1 MVRRSPDCASAF
13 RANDATGLAGGW
25 DTGVQMRGTW
35 ADRFRRDASGFSFGL
50 HSVGV
55 GLGFVFEID
64 GIAAVSCEVSGPV
77 DIDDFEIQSDSP
89 MTSLIDA
96 LLAGKREAYAGDQ
109 CWHDGPGGA

>member
-1 MVRRSPDCASAF
+1 
-13 RANDATGLAGGW
+13 
-25 DTGVQMRGTW
+25 
-35 ADRFRRDASGFSFGL
+35 
-50 HSVGV
+50 
-55 GLGFVFEID
+55 LGFVFEID

-109 CWHDGPGGA
+109 C